1 MENQTDQ
8 FVGTWIIK
16 EWTVTNLSTNE
27 VIPFFGGNFSGQIIY
42 TADGWV
48 SASLMEKNRPDVSN
62 DRDRRYHIHSKLKAD
77 GLATLSEEALDFL
90 SPYTLSALG
99 YVGYMGTYDTDEEL
113 VNHHIQS
120 ASRPNH
126 VGITLPRYYRFDDN
140 LLYLHADAFGWRDS
154 LVWEKAND
162 TDGQ

>member
-1 MENQTDQ
+1 MVNFTDQ

-16 EWTVTNLSTNE
+16 EWSVTNLSTNE
-27 VIPFFGGNFSGQIIY
+27 VTPFFGGNFAGQIIY

-48 SASLMEKNRPDVSN
+48 SASLMEKNRPDVST
-62 DRDRRYHIHSKLKAD
+62 DRDRRYEIHSRLKAE
-77 GLATLSEEALDFL
+77 GLAALSKEALDFL

-99 YVGYMGTYDTDEEL
+99 FVGYLGTYEADD
-113 VNHHIQS
+113 VQVYHYVQS

-126 VGITLPRYYRFDDN
+126 VGITLPRHYRFEDN

-162 TDGQ
+162 TN